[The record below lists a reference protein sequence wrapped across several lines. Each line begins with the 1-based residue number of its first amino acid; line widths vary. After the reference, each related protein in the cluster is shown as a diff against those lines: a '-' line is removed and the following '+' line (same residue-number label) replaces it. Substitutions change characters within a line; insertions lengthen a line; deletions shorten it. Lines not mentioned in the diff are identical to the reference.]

1 MICKSCGYENA
12 EGCVF
17 CANCGASLEA
27 PAEEAVVEAPVV
39 EAPVVEA
46 APAKKDG
53 MTIAALILGIA
64 GLALALLCGC
74 CGCAYVPLVV
84 SIVGLVLGIIAF
96 KKAKDAGAENKMALV
111 ALILSAAGCLV
122 SLIGI
127 ILGAIVPSI
136 LAGMGIDMM
145 GMDMVED
152 MMYMLR

>member
-17 CANCGASLEA
+17 CANCGASLEET
-27 PAEEAVVEAPVV
+27 PAVEAVVEAPI
-39 EAPVVEA
+39 VEA

-53 MTIAALILGIA
+53 MTIAALVLGIA

-74 CGCAYVPLVV
+74 CGCASVPLIV

-127 ILGAIVPSI
+127 ILGAILPTM
-136 LAGMGIDMM
+136 LAGMG
-145 GMDMVED
+145 MDMDFMED

>member
-17 CANCGASLEA
+17 CANCGASLEEA
-27 PAEEAVVEAPVV
+27 PAVEAVV

-74 CGCAYVPLVV
+74 CGCAYVPLIV
-84 SIVGLVLGIIAF
+84 SIVGLVLGIVAF
-96 KKAKDAGAENKMALV
+96 KKAKDAGVENKMALT

-127 ILGAIVPSI
+127 ILGSIVPSI
-136 LAGMGIDMM
+136 LAGMGVDLM
-145 GMDMVED
+145 GMDMLED